1 MSDLQE
7 RIAALEVQLAEL
19 KAQVGAESTEVL
31 ASRREFARKAALS
44 VAGLAVAGVAGAVA
58 TAGPAAAADLDSL
71 LIGEDNTQG
80 TGSLGTIT
88 SLRYINPA
96 VPTAGVGAGDI
107 FTVRDSLSVPT
118 AAESTYP
125 AAISGSVERIFPHG
139 VSGVSVVANGYGTIG
154 LGSGQATGVLA
165 RGSTRANL
173 ELFSEGASG
182 PGRAGTH
189 NKGEIVNDANG
200 DVWLCVTAGNPGGWR
215 KLGGPSTS
223 GQLHLVTPGRVYDSR
238 DALIKHAFGAAD
250 RVVTVTTVA
259 VGHIGAGNVLVPT
272 GATGILCNLTVTE
285 TEGAGFL
292 GLYSNALATWPG
304 NSSINWVAVD
314 TDIANSVT
322 TAIDANGRIKVN
334 IGGSSVA
341 AKTHFVIDVVGYY
354 L

>member
-1 MSDLQE
+1 MSDLHE
-7 RIAALEVQLAEL
+7 RIAALEVQWAEL

-44 VAGLAVAGVAGAVA
+44 VAGLAVAGVV
-58 TAGPAAAADLDSL
+58 TAGPVAAADTDPILV
-71 LIGEDNTQG
+71 GEDVTQG

-96 VPTAGVGAGDI
+96 VPTAGVGGGDI
-107 FTVRDSLSVPT
+107 FTVRDSLALPT

-154 LGSGQATGVLA
+154 LGTGQATGVLA

-223 GQLHLVTPGRVYDSR
+223 GQLHLVTPG
-238 DALIKHAFGAAD
+238 
-250 RVVTVTTVA
+250 
-259 VGHIGAGNVLVPT
+259 
-272 GATGILCNLTVTE
+272 
-285 TEGAGFL
+285 
-292 GLYSNALATWPG
+292 
-304 NSSINWVAVD
+304 
-314 TDIANSVT
+314 
-322 TAIDANGRIKVN
+322 
-334 IGGSSVA
+334 
-341 AKTHFVIDVVGYY
+341 
-354 L
+354 